1 MSRFATIVEALVS
14 SACLFQ
20 IRCLAQPTLHALG
33 IIAGNGVY
41 PRLLADA
48 ARKAGVRKISAA
60 AFTGETDPVLQQ
72 HVDVLEWMRVGQ
84 LNRLLTFFRA
94 HDIHHAIMAGQIAPK
109 NLFDLRPDWK
119 ALMLLGTLK
128 ERNAESIFVAIADE
142 LAKINVDLLP
152 ATTFLEDFLAAS
164 GLIAGPKLSRQEEDD
179 VDLGWRIAKEI
190 ARLDIGQTV
199 LVKNGT
205 VVAVEALEGTND
217 AIRRGGELA
226 KSGAVMVKVAKP
238 SQDMRFDV
246 PVIGV
251 ETMRVAA
258 ETKLRVIAVE
268 AEKTLL
274 LERDAIV
281 DLANRSKISIVARAC

>member
-1 MSRFATIVEALVS
+1 VSRSATIVEALVS

-20 IRCLAQPTLHALG
+20 IRCLAQPQLYALG

-48 ARKAGVRKISAA
+48 ARKAGVKKIVAA
-60 AFTGETDPVLQQ
+60 AFTGETDPALEQ

-128 ERNAESIFVAIADE
+128 ERNAESIFVAIGDE
-142 LAKINVDLLP
+142 LAKIDVELLP
-152 ATTFLEDFLAAS
+152 ATTFLEESLAAS
-164 GLIAGPKLSRQEEDD
+164 GLIAGPKLSRNEEDD
-179 VDLGWRIAKEI
+179 VDLGWKIAKEI

-199 LVKNGT
+199 LVRNGT

-226 KSGAVMVKVAKP
+226 SSGAVMVKVAKP

-258 ETKLRVIAVE
+258 EAKLRVIAVE

>member
-1 MSRFATIVEALVS
+1 MP

-20 IRCLAQPTLHALG
+20 IRWLAQAPLHTLG

-48 ARKAGVRKISAA
+48 AREAGVKKIIAA
-60 AFTGETDPVLQQ
+60 AFTGETDPALGQ

-84 LNRLLTFFRA
+84 LNRLLKFFRA
-94 HDIHHAIMAGQIAPK
+94 QDIHHAIMAGQIAPK
-109 NLFDLRPDWK
+109 NLFELRPDLK
-119 ALMLLGTLK
+119 ALMLLGKLK
-128 ERNAESIFVAIADE
+128 QRNAESIFAAIADE
-142 LAKINVDLLP
+142 LAKVNVDLLP
-152 ATTFLEDFLAAS
+152 ATTFLEDSLAAP
-164 GLIAGPKLSRQEEDD
+164 GVIAGMKLSRNEEDD
-179 VDLGWRIAKEI
+179 VDLGWKIAKEI

-199 LVKNGT
+199 LVRDGT

-226 KSGAVMVKVAKP
+226 RSGGVMVKVAKAN
-238 SQDMRFDV
+238 QDMRFDV

-251 ETMRVAA
+251 ETIRIAA
-258 ETKLRVIAVE
+258 EARLRVIAVE